1 MNTIKEN
8 VKRLLKEMP
17 EGVILVAATKTR
29 SAEEIKAAIEA
40 GITVIGENY
49 VQEAEEKFREIGR
62 AVKWHMLG
70 HLQRNKV
77 EKALNIFDCIETVDN
92 LKLAREID
100 KYAGKK
106 GIIFPVF
113 IEINS
118 GREPQKAGVMP
129 EDIEKLIEEVSHL
142 KNIKVEGL
150 MTMGPLV
157 NNPED
162 IRPYFRLTK
171 DIFDK
176 LKGINLPNIEM
187 RYLSMGMSDT
197 WRIAI
202 EEGANIVRIGTAIFG
217 SRRVR

>member
-8 VKRLLKEMP
+8 VKRLLKEIP

-92 LKLAREID
+92 LQLAREID

-106 GIIFPVF
+106 GAIFPVF

-129 EDIEKLIEEVSHL
+129 EDTEKLIEGVSHL
-142 KNIKVEGL
+142 KNIRVEGL

-176 LKGINLPNIEM
+176 LKSINLPNIEM

-217 SRRVR
+217 LRQ